1 MPEGDKRPQRTV
13 LAVESLKYFTFA
25 ELRFSSLEDVNQ
37 VAGILASMCPD
48 PETASTGL
56 IELLLNAVEHGNLG
70 ISYDEKK
77 QLMYEDNWETEL
89 RRRLA
94 LPEYKERFGTV
105 TFERKSGVLEFR
117 ITDQG
122 NGFDWAEYLELNPE
136 RSLDP
141 NGRGIAMAR
150 RYSFSTLEYQGA
162 GNVVTATIAL

>member
-1 MPEGDKRPQRTV
+1 MPVGDKSPQWTV

-37 VAGILASMCPD
+37 VAGILAAMCPD

-56 IELLLNAVEHGNLG
+56 FELLLNAVEHGNLG
-70 ISYDEKK
+70 IGYNEKK
-77 QLMYEDNWETEL
+77 RLMYEDLWETEL
-89 RRRLA
+89 KRRLA
-94 LPEYKERFGTV
+94 LPEYRERFGTV
-105 TFERKSGVLEFR
+105 TFERKSGALEFR

-122 NGFDWAEYLELNPE
+122 NGFNWEEYRELDPE

-141 NGRGIAMAR
+141 NGRGIVMAR
-150 RYSFSTLEYQGA
+150 HYSFSTLEYQGA